1 MSDDDTNT
9 RVRLDKWLWAARFH
23 KTRALA
29 AEEIAKGRVEVNGQA
44 AKASR
49 EVREGDVIAIRHAQQ
64 PRTVTVRGL
73 STVRGPAPVAQQL
86 YEETAESIAQAFQ
99 FVSTGNAEL
108 GFVALSQVTGDGPG
122 QPIRGSHW
130 LVPPNLHR
138 EIRQDA
144 VLLKAGEKNPAA
156 TALLEYLKSAPA
168 KEVIASYG
176 YR

>member
-73 STVRGPAPVAQQL
+73 STVRGPAPVAPQL
-86 YEETAESIAQAFQ
+86 YEDTAESIAQRAKI
-99 FVSTGNAEL
+99 AEQRRFGTEPAQTL
-108 GFVALSQVTGDGPG
+108 EQGRPTKRDRRRLAEWDRWSASADTPRRE
-122 QPIRGSHW
+122 RG
-130 LVPPNLHR
+130 
-138 EIRQDA
+138 
-144 VLLKAGEKNPAA
+144 
-156 TALLEYLKSAPA
+156 
-168 KEVIASYG
+168 
-176 YR
+176 